1 MGARPYD
8 PGTGRFLSVDPVL
21 GGSLNDYDYAGQDP
35 INDYDLNGTMH
46 GGGVDNTPWCGRL
59 RGEAAFS
66 CVMHALCTRHRLV
79 WPGDCSKPD
88 RVARGLAGCVRAVL
102 NPRDLVQGYF
112 RDKFLEWAANGGSR
126 LAAVIEKYSWVG
138 DAASCVAGGIK
149 GG

>member
-1 MGARPYD
+1 LRATALTQ
-8 PGTGRFLSVDPVL
+8 PGPVRRTGRAALRDPRRPVR
-21 GGSLNDYDYAGQDP
+21 NRKVPHTKWTEA
-35 INDYDLNGTMH
+35 
-46 GGGVDNTPWCGRL
+46 
-59 RGEAAFS
+59 RGPVS